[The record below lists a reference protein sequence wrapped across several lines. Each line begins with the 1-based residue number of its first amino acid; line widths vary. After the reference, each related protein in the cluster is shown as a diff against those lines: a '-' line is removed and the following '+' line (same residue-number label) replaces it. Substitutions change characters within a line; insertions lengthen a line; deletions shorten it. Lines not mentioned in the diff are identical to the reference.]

1 MNLYPVALQ
10 LNNDAIPE
18 PNNAP
23 LTQVDSNTAPV
34 EPHTTPAQSRTML
47 DNLPPPS
54 RNVAELTREEKSFTF
69 VHFTCEHAWV
79 IGNILRNTLRSAD
92 AAALIHISFANQT
105 LFHSP
110 SLPGMM
116 PDHETWVQRKRNTVL
131 RWGHSTWH
139 LSCQYDG
146 DYKRFAEH
154 HAMSGEEWAKYTIE
168 GGGFPV
174 FVKGV
179 EGCVGAIVVSGLDS
193 EKAHTIVVKAV
204 EEYKVLREG
213 AKSPMRSLTVK

>member
-1 MNLYPVALQ
+1 MNLYPVSL
-10 LNNDAIPE
+10 LESYIDHPRSHKTHTS
-18 PNNAP
+18 P
-23 LTQVDSNTAPV
+23 DSYTMPD
-34 EPHTTPAQSRTML
+34 TPSKPT
-47 DNLPPPS
+47 
-54 RNVAELTREEKSFTF
+54 RNIAELAREEKAFTF

-79 IGNILRNTLRSAD
+79 IGNILRNTLRLAD
-92 AAALIHISFANQT
+92 TSALIHISFANQT

-139 LSCQYDG
+139 LSCRFDG

-168 GGGFPV
+168 GGGYPV
-174 FVKGV
+174 FVRGV
-179 EGCVGAIVVSGLDS
+179 EGCVGAIVIVGL
-193 EKAHTIVVKAV
+193 EGEHAHSVLVKAM

-213 AKSPMRSLTVK
+213 SKSPMRSLTVK

>member
-1 MNLYPVALQ
+1 MNLYPVSL
-10 LNNDAIPE
+10 LHNSTTDH
-18 PNNAP
+18 AP
-23 LTQVDSNTAPV
+23 FPTQRS
-34 EPHTTPAQSRTML
+34 PASLDIASTML
-47 DNLPPPS
+47 DSLPKPTRQLP
-54 RNVAELTREEKSFTF
+54 ELVREEKSFTF
-69 VHFTCEHAWV
+69 AHFTCEHAWV

-92 AAALIHISFANQT
+92 VSALIHISLANQT

-116 PDHETWVQRKRNTVL
+116 PDHETWVQRKRHTVL

-139 LSCQYDG
+139 MSCQFDG

-154 HAMSGEEWAKYTIE
+154 HAMSGDEWAKYTIE
-168 GGGFPV
+168 GGGYPI

-179 EGCVGAIVVSGLDS
+179 EGCVGAIVIAGLDG
-193 EKAHTIVVKAV
+193 EQAHMVIVKAV
-204 EEYKVLREG
+204 DEYKVLREG